1 MIFNLSLFQRRKE
14 REVRESKDEKREIE
28 EQLEAERARTST
40 LKATISQM
48 TTTHLT
54 IESQKGALSAQL
66 SALQAAL
73 DAEKATVQKLRFDIE
88 SRDTLVAKLET
99 EAREFESVRR
109 RMHNTILELKGN
121 IRVFC
126 RVRPVL
132 SSDLPN
138 GGRGTS
144 GEDMAKKK
152 QEAMASMEFPDKDD
166 FKEIV
171 LSNTSENAMG
181 QERKETWNFSFDRV
195 CAFRCF
201 TYGGLIFVNRC
212 LSRTQRKPTSLK
224 RFHCLLRVS
233 WMVC

>member
-1 MIFNLSLFQRRKE
+1 
-14 REVRESKDEKREIE
+14 
-28 EQLEAERARTST
+28 
-40 LKATISQM
+40 M

-73 DAEKATVQKLRFDIE
+73 DAEKATVRKLRFDIE

-138 GGRGTS
+138 GGRGAS
-144 GEDMAKKK
+144 EEDIAKKK

-181 QERKETWNFSFDRV
+181 QERKEAWNFSFDRV
-195 CAFRCF
+195 CAFRYF
-201 TYGGLIFVNRC
+201 TYGGLTFVNRC
-212 LSRTQRKPTSLK
+212 LSRTQRSPTSLK
-224 RFHCLLRVS
+224 RFHCLPKVS
-233 WMVC
+233 WTVG